1 MHNPVQPAS
10 SANGRKS
17 QYRSAI
23 FCDSKEHLA
32 LARASKDRLESEL
45 RAKGLLGLSISTEI
59 TLLEKFWR
67 AEEYHQKYYA
77 KKMGKHACRL

>member
-1 MHNPVQPAS
+1 M
-10 SANGRKS
+10 
-17 QYRSAI
+17 
-23 FCDSKEHLA
+23 A
-32 LARASKDRLESEL
+32 LASASKNALESEL

-59 TLLEKFWR
+59 ALLEKFWR